1 MDTGARQHT
10 SSVRTALII
19 ANARYADPKLQGLRA
34 PVDDA
39 QALADVLSDSRIGD
53 FEVELLVDQNEPTI
67 RRRVAAFFAN
77 RNPEDTLLLHFSCH
91 GLKDDNGDL
100 YFAASDT
107 EITSLDATGL
117 PAEFVHRQMTKSR
130 SRRIVLLL
138 DCCYSGAF
146 GEGLTR
152 RADSSIDLEG
162 RFEGRG
168 RTVLTASS
176 AMEYAFEGRALTV
189 DEGTPSIFTG
199 AVVDGLRTGAAD
211 LGGDGYV
218 SVEELYDYVYREVK
232 VHTPSQTPRRWS
244 FDIEGEVIIA
254 KSPGRPSADLPA
266 EVTAAVESPF
276 RDIRLVGVAELQ
288 RLLLGRHL
296 GHAMSARLALES
308 MLDDDSNLVRNA
320 AEQALATLDSDAHG
334 FDGPRGPSP
343 SKIERPITPNAG
355 DTWVEPAQVEP
366 LEVHP
371 ARVESGSLAPVPADP
386 LQIPRSKENFDF
398 LSAEFPTT
406 FDTVW
411 DCAVTIDKW
420 PKFPT
425 PALRQAC
432 VLVTRGHSA
441 DEAVSTSFK

>member
-1 MDTGARQHT
+1 M
-10 SSVRTALII
+10 SSVRTALIV
-19 ANARYADPKLQGLRA
+19 ANARYVDPKLQGLRA

-39 QALADVLSDSRIGD
+39 QALADVLSDPRIGD
-53 FEVELLVDQNEPTI
+53 FDVELLVDQSEPTI

-146 GEGLTR
+146 GEGLNR

-176 AMEYAFEGRALTV
+176 AMEYAFEGRSLTV

-199 AVVDGLRTGAAD
+199 AVVEGLRTGAAD

-232 VHTPSQTPRRWS
+232 MHTPSQTPRRWS

-254 KSPGRPSADLPA
+254 KSMGNPSAVLPT

-276 RDIRLVGVAELQ
+276 RDVRLVAVGELQ
-288 RLLLGRHL
+288 RLLLGKHL
-296 GHAMSARLALES
+296 GHAMSARVALES
-308 MLDDDSNLVRNA
+308 LLDDDSNLVRHA
-320 AEQALATLDSDAHG
+320 AQQALALPDSTALSLGTPEEVKPREVLHAHVEA
-334 FDGPRGPSP
+334 DLRESPKPEPS
-343 SKIERPITPNAG
+343 
-355 DTWVEPAQVEP
+355 
-366 LEVHP
+366 
-371 ARVESGSLAPVPADP
+371 RVFRDKES
-386 LQIPRSKENFDF
+386 FDF
-398 LSAEFPTT
+398 LSAEYPAV
-406 FDTVW
+406 FDAVW
-411 DCAVTIDKW
+411 DCAVKIEKW

-425 PALRQAC
+425 PALREAC
-432 VLVTRGHSA
+432 ALVTRGQSA
-441 DEAVSTSFK
+441 DQAVAKSFK